1 MDPLL
6 ETLINKCTNCLTK
19 SFNDDSP
26 NIAIKEFNSQKGYLA
41 TLILSYL
48 CRIYK
53 FNAASYLV
61 PFIGDVSSS
70 DNVSDCESRGVAFT
84 ALSCALHCGELD
96 KYLDGSLRNLFPLAL
111 QTIVDLQMSRLLPN
125 YTIIYVGHCYRITMM
140 IYIGGTVSCSIRSRC
155 NSV

>member
-1 MDPLL
+1 MIKEIIILDPLL
-6 ETLINKCTNCLTK
+6 ETIIDKCTNCLTK
-19 SFNDDSP
+19 SFNDNSS

-61 PFIGDVSSS
+61 PFIGYVSSS
-70 DNVSDCESRGVAFT
+70 ENASDCELRGLAFT

-96 KYLDGSLRNLFPLAL
+96 KFLDGSLRNLFPLAL
-111 QTIVDLQMSRLLPN
+111 QTITDPQMSRL
-125 YTIIYVGHCYRITMM
+125 
-140 IYIGGTVSCSIRSRC
+140 
-155 NSV
+155 